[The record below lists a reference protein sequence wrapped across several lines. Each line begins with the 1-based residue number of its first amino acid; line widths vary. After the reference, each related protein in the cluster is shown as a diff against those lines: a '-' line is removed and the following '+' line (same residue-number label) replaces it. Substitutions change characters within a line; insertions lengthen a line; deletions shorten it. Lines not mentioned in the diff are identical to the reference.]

1 MPKAPT
7 PAGTPNTPGGPH
19 PRGRALLWGTGGLML
34 LMAVAVVLLLPGLVP
49 HSPGTTG
56 APAGTAVEPG
66 INAAAATLLQLDPQ
80 SQPQPVAPALSL
92 TDQNG
97 KHVSLSDYHG
107 KSVVLSF
114 NDDKCQ
120 DLCTLLAQD
129 VVAANKD
136 LGAHAKDV
144 VFLSVNANPYYPSTP
159 AIKEWTDSHG
169 LAGASNWVFATGS
182 PPELAKAAAS
192 YGVPVE
198 LDPRTRSVVH
208 GTELFFI
215 DPAGKEAALGQFGT
229 ESASTDLY
237 AHAMAQAA
245 VNLLPDAAA
254 IHVGGPSPA
263 ATASQTAA
271 SINAA
276 APAFTL
282 PQLTRPQSTT
292 SLGAFKGKVTVVNF
306 WSSTCTA
313 CVAEMPAMEQA
324 FKALG
329 NSTNFVGIDVA
340 DNPRDAAAFA
350 AKYGTTYP
358 LLSDGAGTASGAYQ
372 VPGLP
377 FTAVIGTDGTLLV
390 RHPGAM
396 TAEQLEYVL
405 QSLIQGGS

>member
-1 MPKAPT
+1 MPKAPK
-7 PAGTPNTPGGPH
+7 PATEPT
-19 PRGRALLWGTGGLML
+19 PRGKALLWVAAGLML
-34 LMAVAVVLLLPGLVP
+34 LMSVAVVLLLPGLVP

-56 APAGTAVEPG
+56 ATAGTAVEPG
-66 INAAAATLLQLDPQ
+66 INAAASTLLQLDPQ
-80 SQPQPVAPALSL
+80 SQPQLVAPALSL

-97 KHVSLSDYHG
+97 KHVSLSQYRG

-114 NDDKCQ
+114 NDDQCE

-144 VFLSVNANPYYPSTP
+144 VFLSVNANPYYPSPP
-159 AIKEWTDSHG
+159 AVKEWTDGHG

-192 YGVPVE
+192 YGVPIE
-198 LDPRTRSVVH
+198 LDPKTRSVVH

-215 DPAGKEAALGQFGT
+215 NPAGQEAALGQFGT

-245 VNLLPDAAA
+245 VDLLPDAAA
-254 IHVGGPSPA
+254 IHVAGPSPA
-263 ATASQTAA
+263 ATASLTGA

-282 PQLTRPQSTT
+282 PQLTQPHSMR
-292 SLGAFKGKVTVVNF
+292 SLRALKGKVTVVNF
-306 WSSTCTA
+306 WASTCTA
-313 CVAEMPAMEQA
+313 CVAEMPAMEHA
-324 FKALG
+324 YKDLG
-329 NSTNFVGIDVA
+329 RRANFVGIDVA
-340 DNPRDAAAFA
+340 DNTRDAAAFA
-350 AKYGTTYP
+350 AKYGITYP
-358 LLSDGAGTASGAYQ
+358 LLSDAAGTASGAYQ
-372 VPGLP
+372 IPGLP
-377 FTAVIGTDGTLLV
+377 FTAIIGTDGTLLV

-405 QSLIQGGS
+405 QSLAQGGS